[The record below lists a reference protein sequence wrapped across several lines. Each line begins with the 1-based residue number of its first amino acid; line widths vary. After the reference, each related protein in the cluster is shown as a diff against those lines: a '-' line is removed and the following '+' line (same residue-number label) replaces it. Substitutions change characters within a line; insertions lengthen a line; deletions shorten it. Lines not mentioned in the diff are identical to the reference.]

1 MYVKKVLY
9 IWCITKN
16 KQMKNTIILS
26 EDNNHLQLWVSKF
39 DKNIGDII
47 NMEGKKY
54 KVVDTNEKKIQLKMV
69 FQYYNKTGL
78 FKKYEDQFFNIA

>member
-1 MYVKKVLY
+1 MS
-9 IWCITKN
+9 IIKN

-26 EDNNHLQLWVSKF
+26 EDNKQLQLWVSKF

-47 NMEGKKY
+47 NFQGKKF
-54 KVVDTNEKKIQLKMV
+54 KVVDTNEEKIQLKMV

>member
-1 MYVKKVLY
+1 
-9 IWCITKN
+9 
-16 KQMKNTIILS
+16 MKNTIILS
-26 EDNNHLQLWVSKF
+26 EDNKQLQLWVSKF

-47 NMEGKKY
+47 NFQGKKF
-54 KVVDTNEKKIQLKMV
+54 KVVDTNEEKIQLKMV

>member
-1 MYVKKVLY
+1 
-9 IWCITKN
+9 
-16 KQMKNTIILS
+16 MKNTIILS